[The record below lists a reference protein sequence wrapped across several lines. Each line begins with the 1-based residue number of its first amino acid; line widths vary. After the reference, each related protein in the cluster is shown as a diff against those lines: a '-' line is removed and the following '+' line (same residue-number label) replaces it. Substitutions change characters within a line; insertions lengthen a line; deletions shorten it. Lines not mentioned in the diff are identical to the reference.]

1 MCVVSIVWS
10 ACVWSACAAAASW
23 RLNHD
28 PRRPVLPVDLS
39 PMVLVQ
45 PLHICRDSV
54 VLQKRSIYSHSNMED
69 EDIVEKSLG
78 ASDDEVT
85 LSRNKYESTKAKYS
99 FSGTT

>member
-1 MCVVSIVWS
+1 MRVVSMRVVS
-10 ACVWSACAAAASW
+10 MRCRSFVAA
-23 RLNHD
+23 LNHD

-39 PMVLVQ
+39 PTI
-45 PLHICRDSV
+45 LHICRDSI
-54 VLQKRSIYSHSNMED
+54 VLQKLSIYSNSNMED

-85 LSRNKYESTKAKYS
+85 LSLNKYESTKAKYS